1 MEKSYRKKIRLG
13 SCLIVLLGAAVILAG
28 CSPPNNRLAEELTI
42 YNWEGDFPQSLLD
55 AFTAEYGVKINYVT
69 YESQEEAIE
78 NMRAGEVYDM
88 VNLESRFL
96 PLLIEEG
103 LLAELDYAN
112 ILNFKNISP
121 NFRDLT
127 YDPDNLYSI
136 PYSWGTTGLIV
147 RTDLVESPV
156 TRWEDLWDEQYEGKA
171 AIWIGQPRE
180 TLALALKSLG
190 YSANSENPA
199 ELEAALKKLIALK
212 PKLRFLEDYDPET
225 AVPALASE
233 EVVVA
238 IGYSGDY
245 QTGLAM
251 GLAVEYV
258 MPEEGAL
265 LWGDNFV
272 IPANSPN
279 KYTAELFINFLLR
292 PEISA
297 EIVNQKYYAS
307 ANDAARAFVDPAIL
321 NNPSIYPSQ
330 TMLQNAEIILP
341 LSAQGQKLYDEIWQR
356 FLDAEA
362 R

>member
-245 QTGLAM
+245 QTGLEM